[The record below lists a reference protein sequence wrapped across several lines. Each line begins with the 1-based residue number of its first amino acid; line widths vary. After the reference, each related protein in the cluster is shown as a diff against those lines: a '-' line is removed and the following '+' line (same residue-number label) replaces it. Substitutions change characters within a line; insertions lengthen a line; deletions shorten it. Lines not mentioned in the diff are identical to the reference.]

1 MKSFK
6 QYFLE
11 AKQVGILY
19 HYTTIENAFKISRID
34 TLITSGHWCSFTRDK
49 HFHKYGHDIG
59 GDECR
64 FIIDGDKLS
73 HHYRLKPHN
82 DLTIQ
87 PSTRYGKE
95 GYRHDSIVDEQEER
109 IGKDIKGLSS
119 YILKFQINKASL
131 EKWLS
136 DFGEHWLEDRRESYL
151 GTGNITNDNIFKY
164 FNEYWLTEWMR

>member
-1 MKSFK
+1 MK
-6 QYFLE
+6 YYN
-11 AKQVGILY
+11 I
-19 HYTTIENAFKISRID
+19 
-34 TLITSGHWCSFTRDK
+34 
-49 HFHKYGHDIG
+49 
-59 GDECR
+59 
-64 FIIDGDKLS
+64 
-73 HHYRLKPHN
+73 LKPYN
-82 DLTIQ
+82 DLSIQ

-131 EKWLS
+131 EEWLS
-136 DFGEHWLEDRRESYL
+136 DFGEEWLEHRRESYL